1 MTSEQADR
9 MTLGWSQ
16 EHLARVSSV
25 TTASVYLLERM
36 GTVGSDDDL
45 RIRSALDQGLAKQQT
60 DREARR
66 GLLQETSVT
75 NDEILSESCLNLP

>member
-9 MTLGWSQ
+9 MTLGWSH
-16 EHLARVSSV
+16 EHLARISSV

-36 GTVGSDDDL
+36 GAVGSDDDR
-45 RIRSALDQGLAKQQT
+45 RIRSALDQGLAQQRS
-60 DREARR
+60 DREIRQ

-75 NDEILSESCLNLP
+75 NDESISEINVIPP

>member
-9 MTLGWSQ
+9 MKLGWSQ
-16 EHLARVSSV
+16 EHLARVGSV

-45 RIRSALDQGLAKQQT
+45 RIRSALDQGLAQQQN
-60 DREARR
+60 DRDIRR
-66 GLLQETSVT
+66 GLLQEISVT
-75 NDEILSESCLNLP
+75 NDEILLEANVSLP